1 MQLFHINS
9 HISDCFLL
17 KNKMLKCNSTLPPH
31 GSYCFDNQEFIC
43 GGIMGGIRVELR
55 EVPP

>member
-9 HISDCFLL
+9 HISDWFLL
-17 KNKMLKCNSTLPPH
+17 KNKISKCNSTLQPR
-31 GSYCFDNQEFIC
+31 GSYRFDNQEIIG

>member
-1 MQLFHINS
+1 
-9 HISDCFLL
+9 
-17 KNKMLKCNSTLPPH
+17 MLKCNSPLTPR
-31 GSYCFDNQEFIC
+31 GGYRFENQWIIG